1 MARVRLVKLGEEPD
15 ELKPVYAA
23 MAKSRAALA
32 EKMGVPPAELVTETW
47 QIYGNAPKMM
57 QAAYDYRCHV
67 HDGSSLPKDLK
78 EKIAFV
84 AVNAQKC
91 PL

>member
-1 MARVRLVKLGEEPD
+1 MARVRLVKYGEEPD
-15 ELKPVYAA
+15 QLKPLYAA

-32 EKMGVPPAELVTETW
+32 EKMGVRHDQLVTETW
-47 QIYGNAPKMM
+47 QIYGNAPEMM
-57 QAAYDYRCHV
+57 QAAYDYRCRV
-67 HDGSSLPKDLK
+67 HEGSSLPKDLK

-84 AVNAQKC
+84 AVSAQKC

>member
-1 MARVRLVKLGEEPD
+1 MARVKLVKYGEEPE
-15 ELKPVYAA
+15 ELKPVYEA
-23 MAKSRAALA
+23 MAKSRSALA
-32 EKMGVPPAELVTETW
+32 EKMGVPRDQLVTETW
-47 QIYGNAPKMM
+47 QIYGSAPKMM
-57 QAAYDYRCHV
+57 QALYDHRCRV

>member
-1 MARVRLVKLGEEPD
+1 MARVKLVKYGEETD
-15 ELKPVYAA
+15 KLKPLYAA

-32 EKMGVPPAELVTETW
+32 EKMAVPREQLVTETW
-47 QIYGNAPKMM
+47 QIYGNAPEMM
-57 QAAYDYRCHV
+57 QALYDYRCRV
-67 HDGSSLPKDLK
+67 HDGSTLPKDLK